1 MDSALVP
8 SMRETVFEPSAN
20 GLCDALADIAEVGL
34 DAVLQDG
41 LLKDLPVVGS
51 ILALYKTGA
60 GIRER
65 NFIRQTAVFIKSFN
79 DSSIEPERLEE
90 HRRRL
95 EEDPKEAERE
105 LGRVM
110 LLLDRTIEAEQSRV
124 LGKFYAYYVLGALSW
139 AKFVELS
146 EANSRMFLEDYR
158 ELLQIG
164 THPVGQDD
172 DISERREYRVR
183 RLESLG
189 LVIERRTR
197 WFEGDVV
204 ESPPSEDRY
213 VVTPLGNT
221 FYRLMS

>member
-1 MDSALVP
+1 MESALVP
-8 SMRETVFEPSAN
+8 SMRETVFESSVS
-20 GLCDALADIAEVGL
+20 GMSDALADIAEIGL

-51 ILALYKTGA
+51 ILALCKTGA

-65 NFIRQTAVFIKSFN
+65 SFIRQTAVFIKSFN
-79 DSSIEPERLEE
+79 DGSISPEKVQA
-90 HRRRL
+90 HRKKL
-95 EEDPKEAERE
+95 EEDPGEAERE

-110 LLLDRTIEAEQSRV
+110 LLLDRTIEDEQSKA
-124 LGKFYAYYVLGALSW
+124 LGKFYASYVQGALSW

-146 EANSRMFLEDYR
+146 EANSRMFLEDYK

-164 THPVGQDD
+164 TRPVGQYD
-172 DISERREYRVR
+172 DISERREYRIR

-197 WFEGDVV
+197 WMEGDVV
-204 ESPPSEDRY
+204 ESPPSVDRY

-221 FYRLMS
+221 FYRLMN